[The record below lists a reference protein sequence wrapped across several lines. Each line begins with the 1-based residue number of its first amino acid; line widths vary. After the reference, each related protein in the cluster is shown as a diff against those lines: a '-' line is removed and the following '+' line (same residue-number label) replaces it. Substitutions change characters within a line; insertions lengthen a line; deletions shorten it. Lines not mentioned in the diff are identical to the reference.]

1 MGYSRETVKDRP
13 ERKTPSQR
21 VFHANLIIQ
30 DCEQQVLTPLGP
42 LSPLGPKAD
51 IAIIMAV
58 FAVERG

>member
-1 MGYSRETVKDRP
+1 MKDGP
-13 ERKTPSQR
+13 ERKSPSQR

-30 DCEQQVLTPLGP
+30 DCDQQVLTPLGP